1 MEHGLDQSSDN
12 ELKTTTAPGPY
23 TLRLYNDNPVIILV
37 AQQAGV
43 STTFTYNWLNACRSS
58 QGRLSVLSESTLQV
72 QVLGNPLAGNEL
84 VVEVSGA
91 AGQRLQLSVADER
104 GCPAA
109 TSVNVAEAASVER
122 VVLRIMG
129 SGEVYLLQ
137 VQTPTQRQTIKV
149 LKP

>member
-1 MEHGLDQSSDN
+1 MEHGLDQSIVN

-43 STTFTYNWLNACRSS
+43 SSRFTYNWLKACRSS

-104 GCPAA
+104 GYPAA

-129 SGEVYLLQ
+129 SGGVYLLQ